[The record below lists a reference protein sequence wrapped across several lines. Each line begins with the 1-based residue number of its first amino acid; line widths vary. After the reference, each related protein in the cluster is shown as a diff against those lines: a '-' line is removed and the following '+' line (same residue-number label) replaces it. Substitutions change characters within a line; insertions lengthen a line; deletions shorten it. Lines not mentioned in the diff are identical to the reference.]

1 MSIIRAVLGLFT
13 RRKKKSKKSDSS
25 IYPMF

>member
-1 MSIIRAVLGLFT
+1 MKKLRLFVT
-13 RRKKKSKKSDSS
+13 RLFGRKPKAKKSDSS

>member
-1 MSIIRAVLGLFT
+1 MKALFGFIA
-13 RRKKKSKKSDSS
+13 RLFGRKPKKKKKDAS